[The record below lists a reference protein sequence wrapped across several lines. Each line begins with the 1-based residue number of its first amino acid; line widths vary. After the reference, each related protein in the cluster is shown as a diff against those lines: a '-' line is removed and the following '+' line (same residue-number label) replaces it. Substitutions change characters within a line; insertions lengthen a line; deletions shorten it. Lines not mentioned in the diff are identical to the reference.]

1 MKSFFSSLAI
11 FSLLLGMIIWNYIYI
26 EETCATLTK
35 KIELLPTC
43 EQCEAALEDLIY
55 YWEQESSKIGI
66 STSQHTIEKMN
77 DCLSDL
83 YYAVKNTSEHNRL
96 SYCKCSREGGFLIS
110 NFQAALLRHP
120 QFL

>member
-11 FSLLLGMIIWNYIYI
+11 FSLLLGMVIWNYIYI

-35 KIELLPTC
+35 KIEFLPTC
-43 EQCEAALEDLIY
+43 EQSEAALEELIC
-55 YWEQESSKIGI
+55 YWEKESSKIGI

-83 YYAVKNTSEHNRL
+83 YYAVTNNDVHFFERTRYRAITVIKEIEDAEAMRL
-96 SYCKCSREGGFLIS
+96 ENWI
-110 NFQAALLRHP
+110 
-120 QFL
+120 